1 MLRPRI
7 ATTGGTMP
15 QPTII
20 VLSDPTRAEAL
31 AIDLASGEIPV
42 VTCHDIASARTVIR
56 RNPPRAVVTEI
67 CFDSAFVFEGLALIE
82 EVRES
87 FPEARIIALCG
98 HWSDALAAEARQRGA
113 DAVLPSRVDVAALRA
128 ALDGGRRAPVP
139 APGDDCGV
147 VRMPSLGRIL
157 ESGGLVPMFQPI
169 VDLTDPT
176 AQPYAYESLARFR
189 GDEPSCDCEYMFE
202 YAARSR
208 RVRELDLACAT
219 QTLRCGAALTA
230 EARLFMNVHPQL
242 VSGGRDIALSLADT
256 AACAG
261 VRLDRIVM
269 EITEQDKLTDSESA
283 IAFVDTLR
291 ARGVEFALDDVGM
304 SYSHLELVDRIRP
317 SFLKVSHHFGAALA
331 TDDSKRKIVRNILSL
346 ASDFGCEVVVEGI
359 EHAATSEVASAMG
372 ARYGQGFL
380 YSKPGDAAT
389 FLDGFR
395 PQLH

>member
-1 MLRPRI
+1 
-7 ATTGGTMP
+7 MP

-20 VLSDPTRAEAL
+20 VLSDPARAERV
-31 AIDLASGEIPV
+31 AIDLAAAELHHV

-67 CFDSAFVFEGLALIE
+67 CFDSAFAFEGLALIE

-87 FPEARIIALCG
+87 SPDARIIALCG
-98 HWSDALAAEARQRGA
+98 HWSDALAAEARERGA
-113 DAVLPSRVDVAALRA
+113 DAVLPTSVDAIALRV
-128 ALDGGRRAPVP
+128 ALDGGRASFAGV
-139 APGDDCGV
+139 GTDCGV

-169 VDLTDPT
+169 VDLIDPT

-189 GDEPSCDCEYMFE
+189 GNEPLCDCEYMFE

-208 RVRELDLACAT
+208 RIRELDLACAT

-230 EARLFMNVHPQL
+230 DARLFMNVHPQL
-242 VSGGRDIALSLADT
+242 VSGGRDVALSLADT
-256 AACAG
+256 AASAG

-269 EITEQDKLTDSESA
+269 EITEQDKLTDSEAA

-291 ARGVEFALDDVGM
+291 ALGVDFALDDVGM
-304 SYSHLELVDRIRP
+304 SYSHLELIDRIRP
-317 SFLKVSHHFGAALA
+317 SFLKVSQHFGGVLA
-331 TDDSKRKIVRNILSL
+331 TDDSKRKIVRNIVSL
-346 ASDFGCEVVVEGI
+346 ATDFGCEVIVEGI

-380 YSKPGDAAT
+380 YSKPRDAAT

-395 PQLH
+395 PQPGTAG